1 MNERMCYVA
10 EDPDQPGAAFA
21 ASVIAPGREK
31 DNAKCVADWIRR
43 GATVRTVTSE
53 AANEMLGKW
62 KRPGTMEM
70 KV

>member
-1 MNERMCYVA
+1 MNDRMCYVA

-21 ASVIAPGREK
+21 ACVISAGREK
-31 DNAKCVADWIRR
+31 DTAKYVADWIRR

-53 AANEMLGKW
+53 AAREMLGKW